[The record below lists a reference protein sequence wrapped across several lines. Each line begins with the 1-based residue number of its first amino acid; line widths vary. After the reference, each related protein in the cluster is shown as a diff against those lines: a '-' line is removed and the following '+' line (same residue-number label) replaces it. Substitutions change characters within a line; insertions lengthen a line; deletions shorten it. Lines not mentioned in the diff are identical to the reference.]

1 MQRQISENL
10 LNLISEF
17 VINELGSKVIDGITY
32 TFISKEPY
40 DVEYYEKYKFIRD
53 TANQEGFGDKELIR
67 IYEVCNGYI
76 FDLDLYIAK
85 VIISEMYKGVLMNDG
100 TLKSPSDYKDTF
112 IKDKPEQR
120 RKRDMANIAR
130 KVKAEYDK
138 GNTQMDI
145 ALFSKNTT
153 HKIIVT
159 GTDRKGKKMMSTYD
173 SYVLRHE
180 DLRLVN
186 EEFLI
191 PAGIKIDAIKPC
203 EILPNKNGLLFTI
216 HITKFEKKN
225 MFR

>member
-1 MQRQISENL
+1 MQKQISENL

-17 VINELGSKVIDGITY
+17 VINELGSKVIEGITY

-40 DVEYYEKYKFIRD
+40 DAPLYEKYKFIRE
-53 TANQEGFGDKELIR
+53 TANQEGFGDRELIR

-85 VIISEMYKGVLMNDG
+85 VVISEMYKGVLMTEG
-100 TLKSPSDYKDTF
+100 KLKSPSDYKDTF

-120 RKRDMANIAR
+120 RKRDMLNISR
-130 KVKAEYDK
+130 KIKNEFDK

-145 ALFSKNTT
+145 ALFSRNTT
-153 HKIIVT
+153 HKIIINGV
-159 GTDRKGKKMMSTYD
+159 DRKGRKMISTYD

-186 EEFLI
+186 EEFLL

-203 EILPNKNGLLFTI
+203 EILPNRNGLLFTI
-216 HITKFEKKN
+216 HITKFEKQN
-225 MFR
+225 II